1 MIHLSGTTKALLEEA
16 DKDISEYK
24 IDSRGIVNLK
34 VKGNGF
40 ILYNYIIWKSN
51 SLENQLRTL
60 KSTSLSKR
68 EKCIMTMHEK
78 FSLNNSNK
86 LLSFFFKLM
95 TKIGMY
101 ICIDRYTVC
110 LQPTKM
116 LAALLINSFFLSSV
130 IKWQP

>member
-40 ILYNYIIWKSN
+40 IQIYNYIIWISN

-60 KSTSLSKR
+60 KSASLSKR
-68 EKCIMTMHEK
+68 EKRIMTVHDK

-86 LLSFFFKLM
+86 LLSFFF
-95 TKIGMY
+95 
-101 ICIDRYTVC
+101 
-110 LQPTKM
+110 
-116 LAALLINSFFLSSV
+116 F
-130 IKWQP
+130 